1 MAVVPAGLATA
12 LHDRYRLDRELG
24 QGGMATVYL
33 AHDMRHPRLV
43 AVKVLRP
50 ELGAVIGPDRFLAE
64 IRTTAT
70 LQHPHILPLLD
81 SGQAD
86 GLLYYVMPFV
96 EGESL
101 RDRLKRERQ
110 LPVEEAIR
118 IAIEVA
124 TAMDYAHRHN
134 VIHRDLKPE
143 NILLQDGQAL
153 VADFGIALAV
163 STTAGDRL
171 TSTGLSVGTPAYMS
185 PEQAAGERTLDS
197 RSDIYALGCVLY
209 EALAGEV
216 PFPGPTIQAI
226 TARKLSQPIP
236 SLSAVRGTVSAGL
249 EEVITRALA
258 RVPADRFGS
267 GREFADALRAVE
279 RPGATPVSAPSAA
292 VARPPDRLLSG
303 SRLPWLLAGA
313 AVTVAGVLVV
323 RGART
328 PDPTGGQV
336 VSLTLTTPPDQHL
349 TAEREPDP
357 IRITRD
363 GSTFIF
369 LGRGRTGP
377 HLLYRRDLA
386 DPEPRPIPGT
396 EDAHAPFLAPDG
408 GSVGFF
414 RQGRLYRVSL
424 TGGDPSPVAD
434 SASWGALGAW
444 SDDGWIYFV
453 SRQGKLVR
461 VAERGGQ
468 PEVLHAPDAEGN
480 RLLYP
485 APLPGGRGLLF
496 SQCTPGCN
504 NISLHL
510 IDLRSHQ
517 ARRLLEAA
525 GRAWYLPIGL
535 LLYRPAGSAEIAALP
550 FDLERLAIIGAPV
563 IVLDHVGQ
571 THNTATADAAFDI
584 STTGTAVYLPGEAVA
599 LRAVVQHREDG
610 TESALI
616 EDRRGFLFPRVS
628 PDGRSLVV
636 EVHSLVHSTVDGDIW
651 IYDLKSGSS
660 RRLAAEGHAT
670 RPAWSPDGRGV
681 AFTSWVGD
689 STGVYI
695 QSADGGPAIR
705 LRDGGYRIDGGRQVS
720 WTPDMRW
727 VIAAPFSDST
737 KHDIMALSTDTSQP
751 PRMIRQTAANEVPGP
766 VSRDGRWLSY
776 ESDETGRSELY
787 LQSMAGGPGWPV
799 STDGA
804 VDPVWPMGG
813 AELYYLSG
821 PNLVVARLDLGGVPR
836 VLSRRTLPWPAIED
850 PSGNSAQYDILP
862 NGDVLLL
869 RTQASE
875 QEPVVLLN
883 WFEEL
888 RQKTRR

>member
-1 MAVVPAGLATA
+1 MTLPAA
-12 LHDRYRLDRELG
+12 LSAALQDRYRLDRELG

-33 AHDMRHPRLV
+33 AHDVRHPRLV

-101 RDRLKRERQ
+101 RERLNRERQ
-110 LPVEEAIR
+110 LPVEEAVR

-124 TAMDYAHRHN
+124 TAIDYAHRHQ

-153 VADFGIALAV
+153 VADFGIALAI

-171 TSTGLSVGTPAYMS
+171 TSTGISVGTPAYMS

-216 PFPGPTIQAI
+216 PYPGPTIQAI
-226 TARKLSQPIP
+226 TARKLSQPVP
-236 SLSAVRGTVSAGL
+236 SLRVVRGTVSAGL
-249 EEVITRALA
+249 EEVVSRALA

-267 GREFADALRAVE
+267 GRELADALRAVE
-279 RPGATPVSAPSAA
+279 RPGATPVPSTGT
-292 VARPPDRLLSG
+292 RRLSRFVSG

-313 AVTVAGVLVV
+313 TATAAGVLAV
-323 RGART
+323 RSAGSPAGSAR
-328 PDPTGGQV
+328 QV
-336 VSLTLTTPPDQHL
+336 VSLTLTTPANMHL

-357 IRITRD
+357 IRLTPD
-363 GSTFIF
+363 GRTFIF
-369 LGRGRTGP
+369 LGRGTSGP

-424 TGGDPSPVAD
+424 TGGDPSAVAD
-434 SASWGALGAW
+434 SAYGGALGGW

-453 SRQGKLVR
+453 SRQRMLVR
-461 VAERGGQ
+461 VAERGGR
-468 PEVLHAPDAEGN
+468 PESLYAPDAEAN

-485 APLPGGRGLLF
+485 SPLPGGRGLLF
-496 SQCTPGCN
+496 TQCTPGCN
-504 NISLHL
+504 NISLHAM
-510 IDLRSHQ
+510 DLRSRK
-517 ARRLLEAA
+517 ARKLLDDA

-535 LLYRPAGSAEIAALP
+535 LLYRPAGSAEMAAIP
-550 FDLERLAIIGAPV
+550 FDLERLATTGEPV
-563 IVLDHVGQ
+563 MVLDHVGQ
-571 THNTATADAAFDI
+571 THSSSQADAAFDVPA
-584 STTGTAVYLPGEAVA
+584 TGTAVYLPGEAVA
-599 LRAVVQHREDG
+599 LRAVMQHHGDG
-610 TESALI
+610 TESPLF

-628 PDGRSLVV
+628 PDGRSLAV

-660 RRLAAEGHAT
+660 RRLAGEGHAT
-670 RPAWSPDGRGV
+670 RPAWSPDGRRV

-689 STGVYI
+689 STGVYV

-705 LRDGGYRIDGGRQVS
+705 LKDGGYRIDGFCQVS

-727 VIAAPFSDST
+727 VIASPFSDST
-737 KHDIMALSTDTSQP
+737 KHDILALSTDTSQP
-751 PRMIRQTAANEVPGP
+751 PRVIRQTAANEVPGP

-776 ESDETGRSELY
+776 ASDETGRMELY
-787 LQSMAGGPGWPV
+787 LQAMAGGPGWPV
-799 STDGA
+799 STDGG
-804 VDPVWPMGG
+804 VDPVWPGGG
-813 AELYYLSG
+813 AELYYPSG
-821 PNLVVARLDLGGVPR
+821 QNLVVARLDLGGVPR
-836 VLSRRTLPWPAIED
+836 VLSRRPLPWPAIEE
-850 PSGNSAQYDILP
+850 PAGSSAQYDVLP
-862 NGDVLLL
+862 NGDVVLI
-869 RTQASE
+869 RTPASA
-875 QEPVVLLN
+875 QDPVVLLN

-888 RQKTRR
+888 KRRTGR